1 MVKWTGKEKTST
13 SFSGAKPTTGESMII
28 GAVDPIE
35 ITVNKATFIT
45 KLSDVQAS
53 MYTSAVREAAW
64 VPQDTKYT
72 PDQIRQALMN
82 SPKIKTT
89 FYYAQSPN
97 CTNATVFMRVSING
111 RSITPDNVDVATS
124 YSANQV
130 DSRVTKVAAGA
141 TVKVLENDTPP
152 ENPEQSK
159 SNPSSQTDSQVI
171 DANQVNSANN
181 TTTITPVD
189 TVINSLVDE
198 TKTTVIKV
206 GARPK

>member
-1 MVKWTGKEKTST
+1 MS
-13 SFSGAKPTTGESMII
+13 
-28 GAVDPIE
+28 
-35 ITVNKATFIT
+35 
-45 KLSDVQAS
+45 L
-53 MYTSAVREAAW
+53 
-64 VPQDTKYT
+64 
-72 PDQIRQALMN
+72 
-82 SPKIKTT
+82 PKIKTT